1 MSDTLD
7 FAGGRITHLSKGA
20 GTTTTVW
27 SLHLVGA
34 NSKHASLNSRD
45 AGQAIF
51 TSQAMH
57 ASVVLAWLST
67 LCFRGAHLSN
77 FILWSSNPFET
88 SPAGNVPTPPLGQA
102 LPNAGDDGQ
111 HIFAGAF
118 FAWRSVGLLT
128 QDALKSLALL
138 CVSLSALGLLAGYL
152 HAHKVNQPF
161 SRAAGLPCFA
171 GAGVLGWA
179 GHLTHVCL
187 PQQSLLAAG
196 VDVGKLPTPLDAAAR
211 MAVWLDVPELTAGYD
226 GAVSTELTAAHHL
239 SLGTLS
245 LAVFLA
251 RQQALNFAA
260 PFAGSLYG
268 SSLLCLAIALGCAG
282 SLSIAVCFAL
292 PFAPSYGAVAS
303 SYATMWGLFCH
314 HYWVGILS
322 LAGAGSHLALFAVR
336 STASQYPPGR
346 ETVIGHLTW
355 ARAFLG
361 VHSVGAL
368 MHNDSM
374 EALGRNHDRLS
385 DGSIQVRPM
394 ILKAAQSLVDP
405 ALQRLGSADFL
416 VAHVESFCIHT
427 AVLVLLK
434 GWLVSRSSR
443 LVPDKAVLG
452 FTYPCDGPGR
462 GGTCQISP
470 WDHVFL
476 GSLWAYNAGSVGP
489 FHWFWYAQS
498 FKWAQLD
505 DWAVSAGSVNGWL
518 RSLLWTQSVAVI
530 QAYGTAFSGYSLV
543 FLTGHFVWALSL
555 MFLFTG
561 RGYWQEL
568 VESVAWAHG
577 KVHLAPTI
585 QPRAL
590 SITTGRAVGLTHSL
604 GGGVAAS
611 WAFETCRL
619 VF

>member
-1 MSDTLD
+1 
-7 FAGGRITHLSKGA
+7 
-20 GTTTTVW
+20 
-27 SLHLVGA
+27 
-34 NSKHASLNSRD
+34 
-45 AGQAIF
+45 
-51 TSQAMH
+51 MH

-77 FILWSSNPFET
+77 FILWSSDPFAT
-88 SPAGNVPTPPLGQA
+88 APAGNVPTPPLGQA

-118 FAWRSVGLLT
+118 FAWRAIGLLT
-128 QDALKSLALL
+128 QDALKRLALL
-138 CVSLSALGLLAGYL
+138 CVSLSALGLCAGYV
-152 HAHKVNQPF
+152 HAHKADQPG
-161 SRAAGLPCFA
+161 GLACFA
-171 GAGVLGWA
+171 GAAVLGWA

-187 PQQSLLAAG
+187 PQRALLSAG
-196 VDVGKLPTPLDAAAR
+196 VDAVFLPSRLSGPSSWSLHSIPFQG
-211 MAVWLDVPELTAGYD
+211 LDVPELTAGFG

-239 SLGTLS
+239 SLGILS
-245 LAVFLA
+245 LAVCLRSGGRRAFALGAA
-251 RQQALNFAA
+251 RW
-260 PFAGSLYG
+260 PSLYG
-268 SSLLCLAIALGCAG
+268 SSLLCLAIALGFAG

-314 HYWVGILS
+314 HYWVGVLS
-322 LAGAGSHLALFAVR
+322 LAGAGSHLALAAVR
-336 STASQYPPGR
+336 VTLQSPPGR

-355 ARAFLG
+355 AHAFLG
-361 VHSVGAL
+361 AHSIGAL
-368 MHNDSM
+368 IHNDSM

-385 DGSIQVRPM
+385 DSSIQVRPM
-394 ILKAAQSLVDP
+394 ILKAVQSLVDAAQAP
-405 ALQRLGSADFL
+405 RRLGSADFL

-434 GWLVSRSSR
+434 GWLVARSSR

-476 GSLWAYNAGSVGP
+476 GSLWAYNTASVGP
-489 FHWFWYAQS
+489 FHWFWCAQCDE
-498 FKWAQLD
+498 LD
-505 DWAVSAGSVNGWL
+505 DWAASAGTASGWL
-518 RSLLWTQSVAVI
+518 RSLLWAQSVAVV
-530 QAYGTAFSGYSLV
+530 QAYGTAFSAYSLV
-543 FLTGHFVWALSL
+543 FLIGHFVWAVSL

-577 KVHLAPTI
+577 KVHLVPTI

-619 VF
+619 VTD